1 MKQVSGDARNRFP
14 EGVKEYWIR
23 ENVLKPIFDELLEKY
38 NQEYKKALKK
48 GVVIGTI
55 INDKFSYKLLKYL
68 INRYGKTNLQIANE
82 IVEFVYG
89 KSTNKDGLS
98 PLEEAQRYKPN
109 PHISLPEFYAYYADY
124 DWVAFCWIFGKM
136 IDLPKG
142 FPMYC
147 RDLKQMLD
155 DKADDEITRQCYNSG
170 NHTILTLEQ
179 AIDSIKKAYNYPK
192 QDSSKAHNALEDARW
207 NKKLY
212 QFLKSL

>member
-1 MKQVSGDARNRFP
+1 M
-14 EGVKEYWIR
+14 
-23 ENVLKPIFDELLEKY
+23 
-38 NQEYKKALKK
+38 
-48 GVVIGTI
+48 IGTI

-155 DKADDEITRQCYNSG
+155 ESWSLSKEMIDWAESRKDTLDKYPS
-170 NHTILTLEQ
+170 LE
-179 AIDSIKKAYNYPK
+179 DCSYVFHNEDIKKHPNFPK
-192 QDSSKAHNALEDARW
+192 QDPSKAHNALEDARW
-207 NKKLY
+207 NKELY
-212 QFLKSL
+212 QFLNRL